1 MSLSM
6 GACPHAWQHHLLHH
20 RGRMWA
26 ASPAF
31 RRQLVLLRSLA
42 PTCADGGRASSSSLR
57 PHAMSAAAG
66 PVYEADAEAVVRRI
80 TPPLDRARHKGQAGC
95 RSLTCFLHKRCC
107 NSNQEL

>member
-6 GACPHAWQHHLLHH
+6 GTCGHHLQH
-20 RGRMWA
+20 RGHMWA

-42 PTCADGGRASSSSLR
+42 PTCVDGGRASPSSLQV
-57 PHAMSAAAG
+57 HAMSAASAAAG

-80 TPPLDRARHKGQAGC
+80 TPPLDRARHKGQAG
-95 RSLTCFLHKRCC
+95 
-107 NSNQEL
+107 E